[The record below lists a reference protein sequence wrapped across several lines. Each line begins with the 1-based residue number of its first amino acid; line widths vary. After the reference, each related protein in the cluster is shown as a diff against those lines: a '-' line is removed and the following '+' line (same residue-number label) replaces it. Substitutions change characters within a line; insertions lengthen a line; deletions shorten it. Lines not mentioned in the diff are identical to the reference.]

1 MIRDASPAE
10 TLALKTATEVLH
22 MAGRKRVIML
32 GWPGPH
38 SEGLVLSA
46 DDTADGS
53 DCLVAIETFM
63 KLAASMARQNGGTQ
77 VDASRTLW
85 ILMGT
90 AAQKLRLSTDD
101 LKKGFDLAVKDLKDI
116 IRNNKK

>member
-22 MAGRKRVIML
+22 MAGLKRVIML

-46 DDTADGS
+46 
-53 DCLVAIETFM
+53 E
-63 KLAASMARQNGGTQ
+63 R
-77 VDASRTLW
+77 
-85 ILMGT
+85 
-90 AAQKLRLSTDD
+90 
-101 LKKGFDLAVKDLKDI
+101 
-116 IRNNKK
+116 

>member
-22 MAGRKRVIML
+22 MAGLKRVIML

-63 KLAASMARQNGGTQ
+63 KLAASMARQNGGNPGRCQPNPLDPDGDSGAKTE
-77 VDASRTLW
+77 
-85 ILMGT
+85 
-90 AAQKLRLSTDD
+90 
-101 LKKGFDLAVKDLKDI
+101 AVH
-116 IRNNKK
+116 R